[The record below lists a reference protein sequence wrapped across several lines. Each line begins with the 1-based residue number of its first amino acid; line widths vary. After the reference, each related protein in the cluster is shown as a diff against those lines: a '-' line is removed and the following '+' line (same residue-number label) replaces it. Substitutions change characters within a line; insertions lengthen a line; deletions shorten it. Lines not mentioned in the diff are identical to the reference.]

1 VQEEIA
7 FIQNRKADCFLL
19 YDLLDEGVLPLRV
32 THNDTKLNNIMFD
45 SETKE
50 PLCIVDLDTVMPGLV
65 LFDFGDSIRF
75 GANDCAEDESDLTKV
90 NFDFDLY
97 ETYVKGFIEGTN
109 GILTE
114 AELEYLPWGARVI
127 TLEQGI
133 RFLTDY
139 INGDVYYATTR
150 PGQNLDRAR
159 TQLKLVQDMENVWD
173 KMVEAVKN
181 AQK

>member
-1 VQEEIA
+1 
-7 FIQNRKADCFLL
+7 
-19 YDLLDEGVLPLRV
+19 
-32 THNDTKLNNIMFD
+32 M
-45 SETKE
+45 
-50 PLCIVDLDTVMPGLV
+50 
-65 LFDFGDSIRF
+65 
-75 GANDCAEDESDLTKV
+75 

-114 AELEYLPWGARVI
+114 SELEYLPWGARVI

>member
-1 VQEEIA
+1 
-7 FIQNRKADCFLL
+7 
-19 YDLLDEGVLPLRV
+19 
-32 THNDTKLNNIMFD
+32 MFD

-75 GANDCAEDESDLTKV
+75 GANDCAEDEPDLSKV
-90 NFDFDLY
+90 NFDLDLY

-114 AELEYLPWGARVI
+114 AELKYLPWGARVI

>member
-1 VQEEIA
+1 
-7 FIQNRKADCFLL
+7 
-19 YDLLDEGVLPLRV
+19 
-32 THNDTKLNNIMFD
+32 M
-45 SETKE
+45 
-50 PLCIVDLDTVMPGLV
+50 
-65 LFDFGDSIRF
+65 
-75 GANDCAEDESDLTKV
+75 
-90 NFDFDLY
+90 
-97 ETYVKGFIEGTN
+97 
-109 GILTE
+109 TE

>member
-1 VQEEIA
+1 
-7 FIQNRKADCFLL
+7 
-19 YDLLDEGVLPLRV
+19 
-32 THNDTKLNNIMFD
+32 M
-45 SETKE
+45 
-50 PLCIVDLDTVMPGLV
+50 
-65 LFDFGDSIRF
+65 
-75 GANDCAEDESDLTKV
+75 

-139 INGDVYYATTR
+139 INGDVYYQTNR

-173 KMVEAVKN
+173 KMVESVKN

>member
-1 VQEEIA
+1 MQEEIA

-139 INGDVYYATTR
+139 INGDVYYQTTR

-173 KMVEAVKN
+173 KMVEAVQN

>member
-1 VQEEIA
+1 
-7 FIQNRKADCFLL
+7 
-19 YDLLDEGVLPLRV
+19 
-32 THNDTKLNNIMFD
+32 M
-45 SETKE
+45 
-50 PLCIVDLDTVMPGLV
+50 
-65 LFDFGDSIRF
+65 
-75 GANDCAEDESDLTKV
+75 

-114 AELEYLPWGARVI
+114 AELKYLPWGARVI

>member
-1 VQEEIA
+1 
-7 FIQNRKADCFLL
+7 
-19 YDLLDEGVLPLRV
+19 
-32 THNDTKLNNIMFD
+32 M
-45 SETKE
+45 
-50 PLCIVDLDTVMPGLV
+50 
-65 LFDFGDSIRF
+65 IRFVF

-139 INGDVYYATTR
+139 INGDVYYQTTR

-173 KMVEAVKN
+173 KMVEAVQN